1 MAVSRRAFLR
11 AGAAAAAAAAPGPAP
26 LSAPAD
32 MVTLLAKKAVDA
44 IIAWQPITDAVVFR
58 GEGVYLAKQ
67 IDLWRKATGRPT
79 GFPVHVCY
87 LVHGEF
93 LQKHPAIA
101 RDLNEAQRDAV
112 DVWYNKPARAMEIV
126 QEVTKL
132 PADVVQ
138 VAHRE
143 TVGSGAVWLHTGA
156 SLARILVGFGGAVAA
171 AIVLGLA
178 AFVSR
183 LARGVVGDALAIL
196 NATSV
201 FVWIVISIIW
211 FGLSNWAP
219 IFTTFMITLPVVAS
233 NIVEGVANVDR
244 RLLEMGDA
252 YHLSGREK
260 FRSIVVPST
269 LPYLIAGMK
278 VGFGLALKVSVVA
291 EIFGV
296 TSGIGYIMN
305 YSREILATQ
314 MVFVWALVM
323 ILVMMATDTIV
334 FDALSRRVARWR

>member
-1 MAVSRRAFLR
+1 MSARHWATRLHLPTLGVAAVIV
-11 AGAAAAAAAAPGPAP
+11 AGWVLLSWRYGAYVLPSP
-26 LSAPAD
+26 L
-32 MVTLLAKKAVDA
+32 AVA
-44 IIAWQPITDAVVFR
+44 R
-58 GEGVYLAKQ
+58 GFA
-67 IDLWRKATGRPT
+67 
-79 GFPVHVCY
+79 
-87 LVHGEF
+87 
-93 LQKHPAIA
+93 
-101 RDLNEAQRDAV
+101 
-112 DVWYNKPARAMEIV
+112 EIV
-126 QEVTKL
+126 
-132 PADVVQ
+132 A
-138 VAHRE
+138 
-143 TVGSGAVWLHTGA
+143 SGEIWRHTFA
-156 SLARILVGFGGAVAA
+156 SLGRILVGFGGAVVVA
-171 AIVLGLA
+171 LLTGLA
-178 AFVSR
+178 AFLSR
-183 LARGVVGDALAIL
+183 TARGVIHDFLSVL
-196 NATSV
+196 NSTSV

-211 FGLSNWAP
+211 FGLSSWAP

-233 NIVEGVANVDR
+233 NIVEGIANVDR

-252 YHLSGREK
+252 YRLSGREK

>member
-1 MAVSRRAFLR
+1 MLAAWAALSFRYGAYVLPSPLAVLR
-11 AGAAAAAAAAPGPAP
+11 GF
-26 LSAPAD
+26 
-32 MVTLLAKKAVDA
+32 VEILAS
-44 IIAWQPITDAVVFR
+44 
-58 GEGVYLAKQ
+58 GE
-67 IDLWRKATGRPT
+67 IWR
-79 GFPVHVCY
+79 
-87 LVHGEF
+87 
-93 LQKHPAIA
+93 
-101 RDLNEAQRDAV
+101 
-112 DVWYNKPARAMEIV
+112 
-126 QEVTKL
+126 
-132 PADVVQ
+132 
-138 VAHRE
+138 
-143 TVGSGAVWLHTGA
+143 HTAA
-156 SLARILVGFGGAVAA
+156 SLYGIAVGFGGAVAVA
-171 AIVLGLA
+171 MLLGLA
-178 AFVSR
+178 AFLSR
-183 LARGVVGDALAIL
+183 SARDVVHDVLSVL
-196 NATSV
+196 NSTSV

-233 NIVEGVANVDR
+233 NIVEGIANVDR

-252 YHLSGREK
+252 YRLSGREK